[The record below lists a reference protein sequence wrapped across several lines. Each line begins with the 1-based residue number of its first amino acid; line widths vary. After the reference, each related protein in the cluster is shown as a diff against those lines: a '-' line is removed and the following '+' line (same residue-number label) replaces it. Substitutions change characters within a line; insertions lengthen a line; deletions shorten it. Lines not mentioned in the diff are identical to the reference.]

1 MKFRYTKENA
11 IGKIAFAEIPL
22 SGFPKT
28 EFMDVRQLADFLR
41 SPGIKAATIEGFGR
55 CSNRGCD
62 RLIGVIQRATVPIMA
77 LIEGSCGGVG
87 LEIAMACHFRYCADD
102 AVIQF
107 PEPMNKHQLGFI
119 GSGSLASVLGRG
131 KAIELMVSG
140 RSLDAVEASELG
152 LVDRVFRGDELEAH
166 ATGYLKGLV
175 EERTEMQVRSIVA
188 SIHNAQSMERTE
200 ALRHEIRM
208 FLDLVENS
216 MGATV

>member
-11 IGKIAFAEIPL
+11 IGKVAFADTPFN
-22 SGFPKT
+22 GFPKT
-28 EFMDVRQLADFLR
+28 AFMDVRALADFLGA
-41 SPGIKAATIEGFGR
+41 PGIKAAIIEGFGL
-55 CSNRGCD
+55 CSSSGGD
-62 RLIGVIQRATVPIMA
+62 RLIGVLQRATVPIMA
-77 LIEGSCGGVG
+77 LIRGSCGGVG

-102 AVIQF
+102 ALIEF
-107 PEPMNKHQLGFI
+107 PEPENKNQLGFI

-140 RSLDAVEASELG
+140 RSLDAAEASELG
-152 LVDRVFRGDELEAH
+152 LVDRIFRGKELEAQ
-166 ATGYLKGLV
+166 AIRFLRGLV
-175 EERTEMQVRSIVA
+175 EERTEQQVRSIVA

-216 MGATV
+216 MGASV